1 LLKDE
6 LPNMVRNLISAT
18 EAQELLEQ
26 IETWDGKAKSGS
38 KARADK
44 HQAAIESGNPF
55 KYAKVAKELGK
66 IRAEEG
72 LRPRDR
78 ANLAQS
84 LALLKEEITYSL
96 KKTSAQAERLLEKA
110 LES

>member
-1 LLKDE
+1 
-6 LPNMVRNLISAT
+6 MVRNLISAT

-66 IRAEEG
+66 IREEEG